1 MSHELDTIDARLAE
15 LPATPVTDSDLDE
28 RARLMI
34 RRCELAQAARAAPP
48 KAAPAGTVTVFLPDS
63 SGATHMYDIAGREFR
78 AHDLDGRRVIDIPP
92 VMFRSLLAGPHGQDW
107 DLANRENR
115 ALWDRMT
122 RSGSYAD

>member
-1 MSHELDTIDARLAE
+1 MSYELDTIDARLAE

-92 VMFRSLLAGPHGQDW
+92 AMFRHLLTGSHGQDW
-107 DLANRENR
+107 ERANQDNR
-115 ALWDRMT
+115 ALWDRVT
-122 RSGSYAD
+122 RSGAYAD